1 MNQALRELSIEQRLN
16 LVEELWNSIEED
28 QQLLQISSEHRAI
41 LDQRLADLEQDE
53 ASAKPTREALME
65 MKKRL

>member
-53 ASAKPTREALME
+53 ASAKPTRDVLQDHGKA
-65 MKKRL
+65 

>member
-1 MNQALRELSIEQRLN
+1 MNQTLRELPIEERLD

-28 QQLLQISSEHRAI
+28 QQSLPISREHIAV
-41 LDQRLADLEQDE
+41 LDQRLMALEQDE
-53 ASAKPTREALME
+53 ASAKPTRDTLIE

>member
-28 QQLLQISSEHRAI
+28 QQLLPISREHEAI

-53 ASAKPTREALME
+53 ASAKPTRQALLE

>member
-53 ASAKPTREALME
+53 ASAKPTRQALLE

>member
-1 MNQALRELSIEQRLN
+1 MNQTLRELPIEERLN

-28 QQLLQISSEHRAI
+28 QQLLSISREHIAI
-41 LDQRLADLEQDE
+41 LDQRLAALESE
-53 ASAKPTREALME
+53 RGLGKPAHDALIE